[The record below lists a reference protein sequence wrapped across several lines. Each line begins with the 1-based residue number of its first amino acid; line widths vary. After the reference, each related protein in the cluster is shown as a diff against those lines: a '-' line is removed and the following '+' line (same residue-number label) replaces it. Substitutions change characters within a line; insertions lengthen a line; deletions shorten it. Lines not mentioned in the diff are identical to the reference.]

1 MAGPLTG
8 SLKSA
13 SNGQV
18 RKNLDLLGELL
29 AEAIRYLDGE
39 DTARLVEAAR
49 AAAGEDGSAPHLG
62 FLFHAVTAAE
72 ASLLA
77 RAFACA
83 SMLANIGED
92 VAGRRREAEAESLAE
107 TATLAD
113 ALKALGEA
121 GARALE
127 GLSVTPVL
135 TAHPTEVRRR
145 ALVERQVE
153 IARLMA
159 LRRHHLPPALDRQ
172 IREDLFRET
181 ALLWRT
187 RLYRPEKITV
197 ADEIRN
203 ALSVVRTAILPALI
217 ELYDRWG
224 DEIGELGPILKL
236 GTWLGGDRDGHPGVG
251 AETLALALRAQAR
264 LILDHYAGEVRLL
277 WSDLAIST
285 AYGAASDELL
295 ALAMQTD
302 RPSVHR
308 LDEPYR
314 LVFERIFDRLC
325 ATSVKLTGARV
336 AHAVSEPDG
345 PAYDTPQAFIADL
358 EVIRAS
364 LEANGGA
371 RLVGGR
377 LKTLLALAR
386 AAGFHLLSVD
396 LRQNSD
402 VHERV
407 IAELLTQAGGA
418 DDYLALDEDARVA
431 VLLEELATRRPLRS
445 PFTAYGEETA
455 RELGIID
462 AAARAIADYGPAAIG
477 AYVVSKSA
485 TVSDILEPLV
495 LLKQAGLVWGGAQ
508 PRAAV
513 QVSPL
518 FETIGDLEAGPAVLR
533 AWLETDAARS
543 LLGDR
548 PVQEVMVGYS
558 DSNKDGGYVASRWG
572 VARAASALAEECDR
586 LGVGLRL
593 FHGRGG
599 SVGRGGGPAAEAVLA
614 QPPGTVQGR
623 LRMTEQGEM
632 IFRRFGDQPTARR
645 NLEGLTAAVLT
656 ATARPR
662 EPVPAKT
669 VEAMDALAAG
679 AFAHYRALV
688 YDTSGFEDFFW
699 SATPIAEIV
708 TLNIGS
714 RPASRTKSR
723 RIEDLRAIPWVF
735 SWSQARIMLPGWY
748 GLAGGAR
755 RVGFEPAR
763 LAELAAEF
771 DIVEALLSNM
781 ELALAQSDMIL
792 AARYAALCEDRATAD
807 PIFEDIRREHDAA
820 VELALAI
827 RGGTRL
833 LDDRPDLAES
843 VALAAGSVRPLNH
856 LQLELLSR
864 RRKGDDSEETRL
876 AIQLTVTGIAAGLRN
891 TG

>member
-1 MAGPLTG
+1 MVGPLTPQG
-8 SLKSA
+8 A
-13 SNGQV
+13 DGQV
-18 RKNLDLLGELL
+18 RRNLDILGELL

-39 DTARLVEAAR
+39 DVARLVEAAR
-49 AAAGEDGSAPHLG
+49 AAAEEGGEAPHLG
-62 FLFHAVTAAE
+62 FLFNAVTPVE
-72 ASLLA
+72 AMLLA

-92 VAGRRREAEAESLAE
+92 VAGRRLEAEAESQAE

-113 ALKALGEA
+113 ALKSLGEA
-121 GARALE
+121 GRQALA

-145 ALVERQVE
+145 ALVERQSE

-159 LRRHHLPPALDRQ
+159 LRRHHLRPGQERR
-172 IREDLFRET
+172 IREELFRET

-197 ADEIRN
+197 GDEIRN
-203 ALSVVRTAILPALI
+203 ALSVVRTAILPALV
-217 ELYDRWG
+217 ELYERWG
-224 DEIGELGPILKL
+224 EEIGEMEPILRL

-251 AETLALALRAQAR
+251 ADTLRLALRSQAR
-264 LILDHYAGEVRLL
+264 LILDHYAGEVRRL

-285 AYGAASDELL
+285 AYGAASEALK
-295 ALAMQTD
+295 ALAMQAD
-302 RPSVHR
+302 QPSVHR

-314 LVFERIFDRLC
+314 LAFERIFDRLC

-336 AHAVSEPDG
+336 AYAVTDPDG
-345 PAYDTPQAFIADL
+345 PAYAAPDDFIADL
-358 EVIRAS
+358 DIIRAS
-364 LEANGGA
+364 LEANDGA
-371 RLVGGR
+371 RLVGSR
-377 LKTLLALAR
+377 LKTLTALAR
-386 AAGFHLLSVD
+386 AAGFHLLAVD

-402 VHERV
+402 VHERA
-407 IAELLTQAGGA
+407 IAELLAVAGEHEP
-418 DDYLALDEDARVA
+418 YLDLPEDERVP
-431 VLLEELATRRPLRS
+431 LLLKELSGGRPLRS
-445 PFTAYGEETA
+445 PFTEYSEETA
-455 RELGIID
+455 RELAILD
-462 AAARAIADYGPAAIG
+462 AAAEAIADFGPASIG

-495 LLKQAGLVWGGAQ
+495 LLKQAGLVRGGVK

-513 QVSPL
+513 KVSPL
-518 FETIGDLEAGPAVLR
+518 FETIGDLEAGPGVLR

-543 LLGDR
+543 LLGEQ

-572 VARAASALAEECDR
+572 VARAATALAAECDR

-645 NLEGLTAAVLT
+645 NLEGLTAAALT
-656 ATARPR
+656 ATVRPQK
-662 EPVPAKT
+662 PAPPEA

-679 AFAHYRALV
+679 AFAHYRELV
-688 YDTSGFEDFFW
+688 YETAGFEDFFW
-699 SATPIAEIV
+699 AATPIAEIV

-714 RPASRTKSR
+714 RPASRTSSR

-735 SWSQARIMLPGWY
+735 SWSQARVMLPGWY

-755 RVGFEPAR
+755 RIGLEPGR
-763 LAELAAEF
+763 LADLAGEF

-781 ELALAQSDMIL
+781 ELALAQSDMGL
-792 AARYAALCEDRATAD
+792 AARYAALCEDRSSAG
-807 PIFEDIRREHDAA
+807 PIFDAIRREHDAA
-820 VELALAI
+820 VELALAV

-856 LQLELLSR
+856 LQLELLR
-864 RRKGDDSEETRL
+864 RRRQGDDSEETRL